1 MKSYATFRRHALGQV
16 IAPAK
21 EDRHPLEVVPFG
33 RFGAG
38 VWTGHPVELLVVAG
52 ILLIGLIG
60 IPEWRWF
67 FGAAVLAGVLW
78 GMCSGGAI
86 NRKHNR
92 AQNLW
97 GGRPRKAAAT
107 TRLCCVRQ

>member
-1 MKSYATFRRHALGQV
+1 MKPYASFRRHRLGEV
-16 IAPAK
+16 VARTS

-38 VWTGHPVELLVVAG
+38 VWTGHPIEFLVVLG

-67 FGAAVLAGVLW
+67 FGATVLAGSAVGYLLW
-78 GMCSGGAI
+78 RR
-86 NRKHNR
+86 N
-92 AQNLW
+92 Q
-97 GGRPRKAAAT
+97 
-107 TRLCCVRQ
+107 

>member
-1 MKSYATFRRHALGQV
+1 MKRYATFRRHPLGQV

-38 VWTGHPVELLVVAG
+38 LWTGHPIELLVVAG

-67 FGAAVLAGVLW
+67 FGAAVLAGGAVGYVL
-78 GMCSGGAI
+78 
-86 NRKHNR
+86 
-92 AQNLW
+92 
-97 GGRPRKAAAT
+97 GRRN
-107 TRLCCVRQ
+107 Q